1 MIPIARPLI
10 GEEEKLAVLAVLDS
24 GMLAQGAQVKAF
36 EEAFAGYCGVKYG
49 VATSSGTAA
58 LHLALQAHGIGPGDE
73 VITSPFS
80 FIATAN
86 AIRYVGA
93 EPVFADIEY
102 DTFNLDP
109 EQVESKITSRTRAV
123 MPVHLFGHPADM
135 DRFVDIARRHRLVLI
150 EDACQAHGAEYRGRR
165 VGSFGTACFSFYPTK
180 NITSGEGGMV
190 TTDDFAIADH
200 VQLLRNHG
208 MRQRYH
214 HEIVGYNYRMTD
226 IHAAIGLAQ
235 LGKLERF
242 NQIRIANAAFLTE
255 RLPQGLV
262 LPKVRPEVRHVFHQ
276 YTVRVPRGRD
286 SVMEKLWAAG
296 VGAAVY
302 YPLAI
307 HQQKP
312 YQEKSGESYPVS
324 EAACEQVLSLPVH
337 PCLSPADLETVVSK
351 VRECLTPTRR

>member
-10 GEEEKLAVLAVLDS
+10 GEEEKQVVLAVLES
-24 GMLAQGAQVKAF
+24 GMLAQGERVKAF
-36 EEAFAGYCGVKYG
+36 EEAFARFCGVKYAI
-49 VATSSGTAA
+49 ATSSGTTA
-58 LHLALQAHGIGPGDE
+58 LHLALLAHGIGPGDE

-86 AIRYVGA
+86 AIHYVGA
-93 EPVFADIEY
+93 KPVFADIEF

-109 EQVESKITSRTRAV
+109 AQVAKRITPRTRAV

-135 DRFVDIARRHRLVLI
+135 DKFMDIARRHHLVLI

-165 VGSFGTACFSFYPTK
+165 AGSFGTGCFSFYPTK

-190 TTDDFAIADH
+190 TTDDATIADR

-208 MRQRYH
+208 MRQRYY

-242 NQIRIANAAFLTE
+242 NRARIANAYFLTS
-255 RLPQGLV
+255 RLPEGVV
-262 LPKVRPEVRHVFHQ
+262 LPKVRPEARHVFHQ

-286 SVMEKLWAAG
+286 RLMERLIASG
-296 VGAAVY
+296 VGAVVY

-307 HQQKP
+307 HRQKP
-312 YQEKSGESYPVS
+312 YQAGESYPVS

-337 PCLSPADLETVVSK
+337 PGLSPADLETIVAEVNK
-351 VRECLTPTRR
+351 GIG

>member
-10 GEEEKLAVLAVLDS
+10 GKEEKQAVLAVLDS
-24 GMLAQGAQVKAF
+24 GMLAQGPQVKAF
-36 EEAFAGYCGVKYG
+36 EEAFAVYCGVKYA
-49 VATSSGTAA
+49 VATSSGTTA
-58 LHLALQAHGIGPGDE
+58 LHLALLAHGIGPGDE

-93 EPVFADIEY
+93 APVFADIEY

-109 EQVESKITSRTRAV
+109 EQVASRITSRTRAV

-135 DRFVDIARRHRLVLI
+135 DRFVDIARRHHLLLI

-190 TTDDFAIADH
+190 TTDDAAIADR

-208 MRQRYH
+208 MRQRYY
-214 HEIVGYNYRMTD
+214 HETVGYNYRMTD
-226 IHAAIGLAQ
+226 IHAAIGLVQ
-235 LGKLERF
+235 LKKLERF
-242 NQIRIANAAFLTE
+242 NHARIANADFLTA
-255 RLPQGLV
+255 RLPEALV
-262 LPKVRPEVRHVFHQ
+262 PPKVRPEVRHVFHQ
-276 YTVRVPRGRD
+276 YTVRVLHGRD
-286 SVMEKLWAAG
+286 RFMERLVASG
-296 VGAAVY
+296 VGAAIY

-312 YQEKSGESYPVS
+312 YQEMTGGSYPVS
-324 EAACEQVLSLPVH
+324 EAACGQVLSLPVH
-337 PCLSPADLETVVSK
+337 PGLSRADLETIVARVS
-351 VRECLTPTRR
+351 EGIG